1 MRPDHDGTL
10 EAEIARLN
18 DLGLD
23 DLRKFCGRLVGAVP
37 ANHGTHLLR
46 RRLAYELQAKALGDL
61 PTETQRRLKRLH
73 EAFKADPGFTPLPG
87 LGLKPG
93 TVLTRTWHGVLHRG
107 ACQSAIGRTALTRLS
122 TLTAL
127 TPQGVE
133 KAAAVIHGKGILPLT
148 LIRDRPQKAALRPG
162 QVCDFHDHFRPDP
175 MHF

>member
-1 MRPDHDGTL
+1 MDQRATL
-10 EAEIARLN
+10 EAEIARLD

-23 DLRKFCGRLVGAVP
+23 DLRKLCGRLVGAVP

-93 TVLTRTWHGVLHRG
+93 TVLTRTWHGVLHQVRVMNEGFDYRG
-107 ACQSAIGRTALTRLS
+107 ERFGSLSKLARRITGTRWSGPLFFG
-122 TLTAL
+122 L
-127 TPQGVE
+127 
-133 KAAAVIHGKGILPLT
+133 KRAAEPSS
-148 LIRDRPQKAALRPG
+148 
-162 QVCDFHDHFRPDP
+162 
-175 MHF
+175 